1 MSDRTADAANA
12 ADTVVFETELAP
24 YRSLSTKG
32 LRVLIGGLLLASM
45 AITIVFWTLGAWP
58 VAGFNGVEIVLAAL
72 LMRVHAKAL
81 KRREILRLTEAGL
94 RIVRDDGKGGR
105 SEHELQPAWLRISLK
120 ERPGRCPGLYLS
132 NRGRHIEVA
141 TMLGEPEK
149 RDLFDRLAEALHAL
163 RNPTFIN
170 PQLAE

>member
-1 MSDRTADAANA
+1 MSDITADAI
-12 ADTVVFETELAP
+12 VFEAELAP
-24 YRSLSTKG
+24 HRSLSKHG
-32 LRVLIGGLLLASM
+32 LRALIGGLLLASL
-45 AITIVFWTLGAWP
+45 AITTVFWALGAWP

-105 SEHELQPAWLRISLK
+105 SEHELQPAWLRISLT

-132 NRGRHIEVA
+132 SRGRHVEVA
-141 TMLGEPEK
+141 AMLGEPEK
-149 RDLFDRLAEALHAL
+149 RDLFYALAEALHRL
-163 RNPTFIN
+163 RHPVFVN